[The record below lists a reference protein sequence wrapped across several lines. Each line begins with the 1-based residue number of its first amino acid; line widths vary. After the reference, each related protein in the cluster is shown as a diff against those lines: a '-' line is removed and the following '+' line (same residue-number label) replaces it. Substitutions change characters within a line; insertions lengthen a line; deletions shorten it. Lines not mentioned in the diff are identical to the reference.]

1 MSRLV
6 VVDDGSKD
14 DTYKILQ
21 DMAGTR
27 ELLLPLTKPNSGHG
41 ATCIYA
47 YKYAASHGA
56 DYIFQ
61 TDTDGQTSADEF
73 ESFWNEIGK
82 HDAVLGKRPVRGD
95 GKSRKFVENVLCFV
109 VRMIFGV
116 KVPDANCPFRLMRS
130 DLVHK
135 YISMLPEDFNLP
147 NVMLTV
153 CFAYFR
159 KNIVFRE
166 ITFKPRQGGKNFINV
181 KRIIQIGM
189 KAVSDFRQLRKNL
202 KEAVK

>member
-14 DTYKILQ
+14 DTYRILQ

-27 ELLLPLTKPNSGHG
+27 DLLLPLTKPNSGHG
-41 ATCIYA
+41 STCIYA

-73 ESFWNEIGK
+73 ESFWDEIGK
-82 HDAVLGKRPVRGD
+82 HDAVLGKRPHRGD
-95 GKSRKFVENVLCFV
+95 GAARVFISKVMRVIERV
-109 VRMIFGV
+109 IFGLDI
-116 KVPDANCPFRLMRS
+116 PDANVPYRLMRPE
-130 DLVHK
+130 LVMK
-135 YISMLPEDFNLP
+135 YIPYITDDLFLQ

-153 CFAYFR
+153 CFAYFHE
-159 KNIVFRE
+159 N
-166 ITFKPRQGGKNFINV
+166 ITFKDITFMPRQGGKSFVNIRSITRIGLKTV
-181 KRIIQIGM
+181 K
-189 KAVSDFRQLRKNL
+189 DFFTLRK
-202 KEAVK
+202 KFREAGK